1 MNKLTIA
8 LVYYL
13 QFSRTAWFLF
23 HGMLDSHGVL
33 SAAAPCVNQTALLT
47 VCIEQMETEQNTLCT
62 AILPFISSENTSHS
76 LLSALTHRVSSRQ
89 PLANIHG

>member
-1 MNKLTIA
+1 MNEQ

-23 HGMLDSHGVL
+23 HGMPDSHGVL

-47 VCIEQMETEQNTLCT
+47 LCIEQMEREQNTLCT
-62 AILPFISSENTSHS
+62 ALLPIISSENT

-89 PLANIHG
+89 PLVNIHG